1 MNDDVPDFLQE
12 ELLKVEHLQQ
22 TLREMIEDNAHISL
36 DKEKLIEYTHHYYAL
51 MNYQGI
57 LYTRLKLMANPELQ
71 GLMDA
76 IVLVCDALGR
86 EDTET
91 IEQFHQNMKNEC
103 IMGLEDL
110 TGEDI
115 SNYDGI
121 DVEFRWH

>member
-1 MNDDVPDFLQE
+1 MNDVPEFLQE

-22 TLREMIEDNAHISL
+22 SIQDMIQNGDHIAN
-36 DKEKLIEYTHHYYAL
+36 DVDRLIEYTHHYYAL

-57 LYTRLKLMANPELQ
+57 LWTRLKLMNNPELD
-71 GLMDA
+71 GLLVA
-76 IVLVCDALGR
+76 IEMVCDALGR
-86 EDTET
+86 EENET
-91 IEQFHQNMKNEC
+91 IEEFHRNMMNEC
-103 IMGLEDL
+103 IAGLEDL